1 MFFFLLL
8 TCIDLKPI
16 EDLVVYKKSL
26 KNRMVG
32 FRWSYSQDTNL
43 DGFIV
48 SFDENLLINTKTATI
63 IPPQKCSAWPEYYCH
78 TFYNLSPSSNY
89 TFKVR
94 IAANNGIFSRHYII
108 CTVLC

>member
-1 MFFFLLL
+1 M
-8 TCIDLKPI
+8 
-16 EDLVVYKKSL
+16 VYKKSL
-26 KNRMVG
+26 KNRIVG

-48 SFDENLLINTKTATI
+48 SYNENSFMNTKNVTI

-78 TFYNLSPSSNY
+78 TFYNLSPSNNY

-94 IAANNGIFSRHYII
+94 IVTDNCLQYSFKLTLRAISVQCLFFLPDSGA
-108 CTVLC
+108 T